1 MSITE
6 TKSNVS
12 LENNKLGNSEQYRF
26 YELPKYY
33 DLVFKRNIDN
43 DFEFFRSIFRLYC
56 NFDVKRIIEPACG
69 SGIFIEKF
77 ANHGYYIKGY
87 DISKKMIKYCD
98 QRLQKN
104 IEIRNNYKVIT
115 GDMRNKIFKK
125 ESDAAFICINSLGYL
140 RTDEDII
147 SHFKTMNKSLRDGG
161 IYIAEIS
168 CKCENIQNEIK
179 KDDIWYIKEDN
190 IDIKAQWII
199 KRYDIEKK
207 IREID
212 FQMTIR
218 ENGKKKEIKEIH
230 NLRLWTFEDFKQL
243 TSLGGFSLI
252 GIYNQ
257 NYESVSELSEING
270 ELGALYFI
278 LKNNKTK
285 SSE

>member
-1 MSITE
+1 MR
-6 TKSNVS
+6 
-12 LENNKLGNSEQYRF
+12 NNEQYRF
-26 YELPKYY
+26 YKLPKYY
-33 DLVFKRNIDN
+33 HLVFKRTIDG
-43 DFEFFRSIFRLYC
+43 DFEFFRSLFKLYC
-56 NFDVKRIIEPACG
+56 NFDVKRILEPACG

-77 ANHGYYIKGY
+77 ANHGYNIKGY
-87 DISKKMIKYCD
+87 DLSKKMVQYCN

-147 SHFKTMNKSLRDGG
+147 SHFKTMSKSLRDGG
-161 IYIAEIS
+161 IYIVEIS

-179 KDDIWYIKEDN
+179 KDDIWYTKEDH
-190 IDIKAQWII
+190 IEIKAQWII
-199 KRYDIEKK
+199 KRYNIEKK

-230 NLRLWTFEDFKQL
+230 NLRLWIFEDFKQL
-243 TSLGGFSLI
+243 ASLGGFTLI

-278 LKNNKTK
+278 LKNNKTI